1 MANIPKSITAIDVQ
15 YVKGVGSARAAQLKN
30 IGIKSVEDL
39 LNYIPRRYLDRSTIH
54 KISQLSINSE
64 TTVVGRV
71 VKIKKIPRPRQRLIV
86 TIYDKTGLLDGV
98 WFNQVD
104 YFAKVFEVDQEVA
117 FSGKIGFYKGWQ
129 MIHPDFDIIEESK
142 DQLHTGQI
150 IPLYPSSEQLRTR
163 GLSSRGFRRI
173 IHHALEKYGTKIQE
187 NLPDFLIE
195 KYKLMS
201 RPETYHAIHFPKK
214 IEEINQ
220 PLRRLKYEE
229 LFYLQLLMALRHYT
243 QQSGV
248 QGVPMT
254 TAGAVIQKVYQK
266 IPYELTGAQRR
277 VLKEMYNDIKSGHP
291 MNRLLQGDV
300 GSGKTVVAMI
310 IALTAIENG
319 YQAALMAPTEILAEQ
334 HYINIRN
341 LLTDIPV
348 SVQLLIGSIKN
359 QHKKKI
365 HETLKSGETN
375 LVIGTHALVQETV
388 EFQKLGLVI
397 IDEQHRFGVIQRGE
411 LIGKGLNPH
420 VLVMTATP
428 IPRTLAMTFYG
439 DLDTSVIDEMPPG
452 RKSITT
458 VWRKENKLTQV
469 YDFIRE
475 RVHTGERVYVVY
487 PLVEESEKMDL
498 KAATESY
505 QLLQSKIFPEF
516 TLALIHGRMRS
527 DEKEAAMGK
536 FKSGEISI
544 LVSTSVI
551 EVGVDVP
558 EATIMLIEHAERF
571 GLSQL
576 HQLRGRV
583 GRGSKKSY
591 CIMITPEEVNEVA
604 VQRLRMMEKTNDGF
618 LIAEEDLRLRG
629 SGEFFGTRQHGL
641 PDLKYADLVN
651 DLKIVEVARKDAFE
665 IIGNDPQLRLDDH
678 QLIREY
684 FRENYLDKYK
694 TILIS

>member
-1 MANIPKSITAIDVQ
+1 MANIPRSIGAIDVQ
-15 YVKGVGSARAAQLKN
+15 YVKGVGSARAEQLKN
-30 IGIKSVEDL
+30 IGIQTVQDL

-117 FSGKIGFYKGWQ
+117 YSGKIGFYKGWQ

-173 IHHALEKYGTKIQE
+173 IHHALEKYGTMIQE
-187 NLPDFLIE
+187 NLPAFLIE

-214 IEEINQ
+214 MEEINQ
-220 PLRRLKYEE
+220 PMRRLKYEE
-229 LFYLQLLMALRHYT
+229 LFYMQLLMALRHYT
-243 QQSGV
+243 QRSGI
-248 QGVPMT
+248 QGAPMT
-254 TAGAVIQKVYQK
+254 TTGAIIQKVYQK

-300 GSGKTVVAMI
+300 GSGKTVVALI
-310 IALTAIENG
+310 IALIAIENG
-319 YQAALMAPTEILAEQ
+319 YQTALMAPTEILAEQ

-341 LLTDIPV
+341 LLRDIPV
-348 SVQLLIGSIKN
+348 SIQLLIGSVKS
-359 QHKKKI
+359 QQKKKI
-365 HETLKSGETN
+365 QDTLKSGETN

-388 EFQKLGLVI
+388 EFKKLGLVI
-397 IDEQHRFGVIQRGE
+397 IDEQHRFGVVQRGE

-452 RKSITT
+452 RKSIST

-469 YDFIRE
+469 YNFIRE
-475 RVHTGERVYVVY
+475 RADAGERVYVVY

-505 QLLQSKIFPEF
+505 QFLQNKIFPEF
-516 TLALIHGRMRS
+516 NLALIHGRMRQ
-527 DEKEAAMGK
+527 DEKETAMKK
-536 FKSGEISI
+536 FKKGEISI

-583 GRGSKKSY
+583 GRGLKKSY
-591 CIMITPEEVNEVA
+591 CIMITPEEVNEIA

-665 IIGNDPQLRLDDH
+665 IIANDPQVRLENH

-684 FRENYLDKYK
+684 FQENYLAKYE
-694 TILIS
+694 TIRIS